1 MDIEQVKRVRSFNRI
16 VTRRVGALE
25 DNYLS
30 RGRPLGEARLIFEVG
45 ACDGSDVR
53 ILRKKLGLDAGYMS
67 RLLRSLEKQDAIK
80 LTRKAEDGRVRKVQL
95 TDKGRTE
102 FDAYDAL
109 SDDLAQSILAALSAP
124 QRERLV
130 ASMGEVERLLRA
142 ASVEIS
148 VASSD
153 SEDARCCLAQYFAE
167 LNQRFDNGFDPAT
180 GASAGAEAS
189 GQFVVARIDGDAIGC
204 GALRQLEAGVGEVK
218 RVWVSAS
225 ARGQGVAGRIMQ
237 KLEAI
242 ARESGF
248 HTLRL
253 DTNKALT
260 EAHALYR
267 KLGYHE
273 IARYNDNPYAH
284 HWFEKVLDVEDPD

>member
-25 DNYLS
+25 DSYLS

-45 ACDGSDVR
+45 ATDGADVR
-53 ILRKKLGLDAGYMS
+53 MLRKKLGLDAGYMS
-67 RLLRSLEKQDAIK
+67 RLLRSLEKQDAIN
-80 LTRKAEDGRVRKVQL
+80 LTRKAQDGRVRKVQL
-95 TDKGRTE
+95 TDKGRVE

-109 SDDLAQSILAALSAP
+109 SDDLAQSILNALTAA

-130 ASMGEVERLLRA
+130 AAMAEVERLLRA
-142 ASVEIS
+142 ASVEIA
-148 VASSD
+148 VAAGDSD
-153 SEDARCCLAQYFAE
+153 DARWCLAQYFTE
-167 LNQRFDNGFDPAT
+167 LNQRFNEGFDPAT
-180 GASAGAEAS
+180 GASAEAS
-189 GQFVVARIDGDAIGC
+189 GQFVVARIDGEAIGC

-225 ARGQGVAGRIMQ
+225 ARGHGVAGRIMQ

-242 ARESGF
+242 AREFGF

-253 DTNKALT
+253 DTNRALT

-284 HWFEKVLDVEDPD
+284 HWFEKVL